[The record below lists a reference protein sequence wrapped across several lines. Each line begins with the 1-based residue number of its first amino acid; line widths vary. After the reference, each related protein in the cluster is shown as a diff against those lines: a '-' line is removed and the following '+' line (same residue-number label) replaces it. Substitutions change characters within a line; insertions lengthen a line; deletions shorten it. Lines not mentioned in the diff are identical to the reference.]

1 MKSTVNKSA
10 FMDAFTST
18 GRYDQFGYDGLSVLF
33 DYLEEYEDS
42 AGEEI
47 ELDVIALCCDYSH
60 DSIEDIAANYDIDL
74 SDCDDGICTA
84 SAYGLEQVDKA
95 KRETVREHLE
105 KNTIICGETDSGFVY
120 CTSF

>member
-10 FMDAFTST
+10 FMDAFSSMD
-18 GRYDQFGYDGLSVLF
+18 RYNQFGYEGLSVLF

-42 AGEEI
+42 TEEEI

-84 SAYGLEQVDKA
+84 SAYGLEQVYKA
-95 KRETVREHLE
+95 KRETVREYLE

>member
-10 FMDAFTST
+10 FMDAFSSMD
-18 GRYDQFGYDGLSVLF
+18 RYNQFGYEGLSVLF

-74 SDCDDGICTA
+74 SDCDDD
-84 SAYGLEQVDKA
+84 EA
-95 KRETVREHLE
+95 KREAVEEYLNE
-105 KNTIICGETDSGFVY
+105 NTTICGSTDSGFVY
-120 CTSF
+120 CSAF